1 MPTRPLPPGTC
12 NFPVNLP
19 VDLRRDAGRLAYAAD
34 KSLGAWLREMVAVQV
49 SDAYAKGHLIDRSA
63 QRSLELG
70 LCALFAAGV
79 GFVAAA
85 ALSGDSEPRAFR
97 RPGRRR
103 DNIAFFCPDESGKPT
118 F

>member
-1 MPTRPLPPGTC
+1 MATKPLPPGTC

-34 KSLGAWLREMVAVQV
+34 KSLGAWLREMVAQQV
-49 SDAYAKGHLIDRSA
+49 SDAYSKGRLVDRSA

-70 LCALFAAGV
+70 MSIAFAAGL

-85 ALSGDSEPRAFR
+85 ALSGDSEPRTFR

-103 DNIAFFCPDESGKPT
+103 DNIVFFCPEQSGES
-118 F
+118 